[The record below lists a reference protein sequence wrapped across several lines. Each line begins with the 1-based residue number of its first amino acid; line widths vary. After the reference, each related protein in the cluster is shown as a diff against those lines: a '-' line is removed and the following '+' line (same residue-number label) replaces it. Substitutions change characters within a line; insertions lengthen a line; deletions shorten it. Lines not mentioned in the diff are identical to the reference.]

1 MSYNLLNAIPNS
13 IFNKI
18 KNIRIKDEYE
28 LAGLTQEI
36 VYNHFDYFS
45 ISNEP
50 KDLGDK
56 ELVYQLENT
65 DYLELAE
72 TIKGAL

>member
-56 ELVYQLENT
+56 ELVFQLENT